1 MTQSLLV
8 VTFEADPENRAIIAE
23 VVGDVADIV
32 YLRDVEVPRRHEVLK
47 AATVVLSRQTA
58 NELRS
63 GEYDL
68 IGGARLLQ
76 FVTAGVD
83 YVPLA
88 GMPAGL
94 PIACNGGAYA
104 EPMAEHALAMALA
117 AMKRLF
123 VEHAKV
129 AAGTFDQHRR
139 NRMLAG
145 SVCGILGFGG
155 VGVATARLMK
165 CLGAKVHALN
175 RSGVT
180 AEPVDWIG
188 NGARLDELLRVS
200 DVVVVSVPLTPATEG
215 MIGRR
220 ELELMKPDAVLIN
233 LARGEIIEEAALFA
247 HLERHPEFTA
257 CIDAWWV
264 EPIRHGR
271 FRMNHDFTSLPN
283 VIASPHNSASGVGY
297 RDVGLRRALANA
309 ARALKGEAPLHL
321 VGPDD
326 RMQ

>member
-1 MTQSLLV
+1 MAHPRSEDSAAQQPTLV
-8 VTFEADPENRAIIAE
+8 VTLEADAGSRAIIGE
-23 VVGDVADIV
+23 VVGDAARIV
-32 YLRDVEVPRRHEVLK
+32 YLQDVEEARRGEVLA

-58 NELRS
+58 RELKA
-63 GEYDL
+63 GESEL
-68 IGGARLLQ
+68 IANARLLQ

-117 AMKRLF
+117 AMKRLLI
-123 VEHAKV
+123 EHAKV

-155 VGVATARLMK
+155 VGAATARRMR
-165 CLGAKVHALN
+165 CLGAKAHALN

-180 AEPVDWIG
+180 PEPVDWIG
-188 NGARLDELLRVS
+188 DLSRLDELLRNA
-200 DVVVVSVPLTPATEG
+200 DVLVVSVPLTPATDG

-220 ELELMKPDAVLIN
+220 ELELMN
-233 LARGEIIEEAALFA
+233 EAALYA
-247 HLERHPEFTA
+247 HLKANPDYTA

-264 EPIRHGR
+264 EPVRHGR
-271 FRMNHDFTSLPN
+271 FRMDHDFTSLPN
-283 VIASPHNSASGVGY
+283 VIASPHNSASGEGF
-297 RDVGLRRALANA
+297 REVGLRRAVANA
-309 ARALKGEAPLHL
+309 VRALKGEAPLHL
-321 VGPDD
+321 VRPDD

>member
-1 MTQSLLV
+1 
-8 VTFEADPENRAIIAE
+8 
-23 VVGDVADIV
+23 
-32 YLRDVEVPRRHEVLK
+32 
-47 AATVVLSRQTA
+47 VLSRQTA
-58 NELRS
+58 RELKA
-63 GEYDL
+63 GESEL
-68 IGGARLLQ
+68 IAHARLLQ

-88 GMPAGL
+88 GLPAGL

-123 VEHAKV
+123 IEHAKV
-129 AAGTFDQHRR
+129 ASGTFDQHRR

-155 VGVATARLMK
+155 VGVATARMMR

-180 AEPVDWIG
+180 REPVDWIG
-188 NGARLDELLRVS
+188 KVAQFGDLLRS
-200 DVVVVSVPLTPATEG
+200 FDILVVSVPLTPATEG

-220 ELELMKPDAVLIN
+220 ELELMKPDAIVIN
-233 LARGEIIEEAALFA
+233 LARGEIVDEAALYA
-247 HLERHPEFTA
+247 HLKAYPDFTA

-264 EPIRHGR
+264 EPIRHGQ
-271 FRMNHDFTSLPN
+271 FRMDHDFASLPN
-283 VIASPHNSASGVGY
+283 VIASPHNSASGEGF
-297 RDVGLRRALANA
+297 RDVGLRRAVENA
-309 ARALKGEAPLHL
+309 VRALKGETPMHL
-321 VGPDD
+321 VGPED